1 MGWWLT
7 AADLPSTAPLP
18 DHSLTVALIAAIGA
32 VLVALIT
39 IGLPLLR
46 QPKQPEAAPA
56 PLVDPKFGERVA
68 VIDDRVKTGQRTL
81 EQLDRYVHGV
91 DDDLDKLRGDHE
103 RLRWEHDDFVG
114 RVTDY
119 MRRHGSP

>member
-7 AADLPSTAPLP
+7 AADLPTPAPET
-18 DHSLTVALIAAIGA
+18 DHSLTTALIAAIGA

-46 QPKQPEAAPA
+46 RPAAADEPA
-56 PLVDPKFGERVA
+56 QEPRLGERIA
-68 VIDDRVKTGQRTL
+68 AGEARDEFHSRTL
-81 EQLDRYVHGV
+81 EQLDRYVHGM
-91 DDDLDKLRGDHE
+91 DDDHGTLRAEHE
-103 RLRWEHDDFVG
+103 RLRWEFDDFKA
-114 RVTDY
+114 RVTEH